1 MKSMNT
7 DSINE
12 HYSADHDRLDD
23 LFRQFQTLKVSDRQ
37 KAVAAFKEFQAGL
50 ERHILW
56 EEEILFPSFE
66 RKTGHTG
73 GPTEMMRWEHR
84 QIRGFL
90 DAIADKLAQAGGDT
104 ASEEMGLLSVL
115 EAHNQKEE
123 GILYPM
129 IDQMTGAEERTEIFA
144 EMSQTI

>member
-1 MKSMNT
+1 MKSMNN
-7 DSINE
+7 DSITE
-12 HYSADHDRLDD
+12 YYSEDHDQLDE
-23 LFRQFQTLKVSDRQ
+23 LFRQFQTLKGSDRQ
-37 KAVAAFKEFQAGL
+37 KAIAAFRDFKAGL

-66 RKTGHTG
+66 CKTGPSG

-90 DAIADKLAQAGGDT
+90 NAIADELAQGEGDT
-104 ASEEMGLLSVL
+104 AGEEMGLLSVL

-129 IDQMTGAEERTEIFA
+129 IDQMTGPEERTEIFA
-144 EMSQTI
+144 EMSQRI